1 MKLPELFLKR
11 VEKNL
16 PKEDFSSFLQCYSKP
31 SIQGLRI
38 HQDPRQLF
46 QRMFP
51 QAIPWH
57 PLGRY
62 LNDQV
67 VNGNHPYQH
76 AGAIYFQ
83 EPSAMAVVPM
93 MAIQPDD
100 FVLDLAAAPG
110 SKSTDIARQLSM
122 DGFLVANDVDTK
134 RAQALMHNV
143 ERMGL
148 TQVVVTQHDPQHL
161 RNIFPHFF
169 NKILIDAP
177 CSGEGMFRKDPN
189 AIEAWSVEHVQMCAV
204 RQSILLNAATKLLQS
219 GGTIV
224 YSTCTFSP
232 EENEQLIQDFIQ
244 KNPAFKI
251 VTHPLQSMFDD
262 ITTQGIGVKL
272 WPHQIQGEGH
282 YVVILQHQGV
292 VEPRMKFQ
300 HRMRNPMPS
309 EWRQFAT
316 ETLTS
321 QRIQPNFMLE
331 DRFFMIPTR
340 YAFHP
345 ALHTLRAGV
354 FLGDVAKKY
363 FYPSHHLAHVLTSQ
377 DVKRFI
383 DFHHDDPQLLAYM
396 HGEEIQIS
404 IPDGWALVTVDG
416 MSLGWGKVSQ
426 GRMKNHYPKGLRL
439 TQPRV

>member
-11 VEKNL
+11 LESYL
-16 PKEDFSSFLQCYSKP
+16 PNEGFSSFLESYLKP
-31 SIQGLRI
+31 AVQGIRL
-38 HQDPRQLF
+38 HQDPNQFLHQLCSK
-46 QRMFP
+46 P
-51 QAIPWH
+51 IPWH

-62 LNDQV
+62 VSDGLI
-67 VNGNHPYQH
+67 NGNHPYHH
-76 AGAIYFQ
+76 AGAFYFQ

-93 MAIQPDD
+93 MNIQPDD

-110 SKSTDIARQLSM
+110 SKSTDVARQLSL

-161 RNIFPHFF
+161 SNIFPHFF

-177 CSGEGMFRKDPN
+177 CSGEGMFRKDPQ
-189 AIEAWSVEHVQMCAV
+189 AIEAWSIEHVQMCAV
-204 RQSILLNAATKLLQS
+204 RQSMLLNAAMKLLKS

-224 YSTCTFSP
+224 YSTCSFSP
-232 EENEQLIQDFIQ
+232 EENEQLIHDFIQ
-244 KNPAFKI
+244 KNPMFK
-251 VTHPLQSMFDD
+251 VVSHPNQTMFDA
-262 ITTQGIGVKL
+262 TSTQGIGVKL

-292 VEPRMKFQ
+292 TEPRMKFQ

-309 EWRQFAT
+309 EWRHFAT

-331 DRFFMIPTR
+331 NRFFMIPTR
-340 YAFHP
+340 YAYHP
-345 ALHTLRAGV
+345 ALHTLRAGI
-354 FLGDVAKKY
+354 FIGDIDKKY
-363 FYPSHHLAHVLTSQ
+363 FYPSHHLAHVLTHA
-377 DVKRFI
+377 DVKRWI
-383 DFHHDDPQLLAYM
+383 DFHHDDVKLLAYM
-396 HGEEIQIS
+396 RGEEIQVS
-404 IPDGWALVTVDG
+404 MLDGWTLVTVDG
-416 MSLGWGKVSQ
+416 LSLGWGKVSQ

>member
-11 VEKNL
+11 IEKNL
-16 PKEDFSSFLQCYSKP
+16 SKEGFSSFVESYLKP
-31 SIQGLRI
+31 PIQGIRI
-38 HQDPRQLF
+38 HQDPLQLLHP
-46 QRMFP
+46 MFP
-51 QAIPWH
+51 QAVPWH
-57 PLGRY
+57 PFGHY
-62 LNDQV
+62 LQDNMI
-67 VNGNHPYQH
+67 NGHHPYHH

-93 MAIQPDD
+93 MNVQPDD
-100 FVLDLAAAPG
+100 FILDLAAAPG
-110 SKSTDIARQLSM
+110 SKTTDMARHLSL

-161 RNIFPHFF
+161 SNIFPNFF

-189 AIEAWSVEHVQMCAV
+189 AIEAWSIEHVQMCAV
-204 RQSILLNAATKLLQS
+204 RQLILLNASTTMLKS
-219 GGTIV
+219 GGMIV

-232 EENEQLIQDFIQ
+232 EENEQLIQNFIEN
-244 KNPAFKI
+244 NPMFK
-251 VTHPLQSMFDD
+251 VSTHPLQAMFDGK
-262 ITTQGIGVKL
+262 TTQGVGVKL

-292 VEPRMKFQ
+292 MEPRMKFQ

-309 EWRQFAT
+309 EWRRFAQ

-331 DRFFMIPTR
+331 NRFFMIPSR

-354 FLGDVAKKY
+354 FLGDIDKKY
-363 FYPSHHLAHVLTSQ
+363 FYPSHHLAHALTSQ
-377 DVKRFI
+377 DVQRSVGFRV
-383 DFHHDDPQLLAYM
+383 DDVQLLAYM
-396 HGEEIQIS
+396 RGEEIQVLMA
-404 IPDGWALVTVDG
+404 DGWALVTVDG
-416 MSLGWGKVSQ
+416 LSLGWGKVSQ

-439 TQPRV
+439 NQSRI

>member
-11 VEKNL
+11 MEKNL
-16 PKEDFSSFLQCYSKP
+16 PKEGFSSFVESYSKP
-31 SIQGLRI
+31 SIQGIRI
-38 HQDPRQLF
+38 HHDPRKRLHP
-46 QRMFP
+46 MFP
-51 QAIPWH
+51 QSIPWH

-62 LNDQV
+62 LQDNII
-67 VNGNHPYQH
+67 NGHHPYHH

-93 MAIQPDD
+93 MDIQPDD

-122 DGFLVANDVDTK
+122 DGFLIANEVDTK
-134 RAQALMHNV
+134 RAQAVMHHV

-161 RNIFPHFF
+161 TKIFPHFF

-177 CSGEGMFRKDPN
+177 SSGEGMFRSDPK
-189 AIEAWSVEHVQMCAV
+189 AMEAWSIEHVQMCAV
-204 RQSILLNAATKLLQS
+204 RQLVLLNAATLLLKP

-224 YSTCTFSP
+224 YSTHTFSP
-232 EENEQLIQDFIQ
+232 EENEQLIQNFIE
-244 KNPAFKI
+244 KNPIFQVI
-251 VTHPLQSMFDD
+251 THPLQSMFDAK
-262 ITTQGIGVKL
+262 TTHGIGVKL

-282 YVVILQHQGV
+282 YVVILKHQGV
-292 VEPRMKFQ
+292 MEPRMKFQ

-316 ETLTS
+316 QTLTS

-331 DRFFMIPTR
+331 NRFFMIPTR
-340 YAFHP
+340 YAYHP

-354 FLGDVAKKY
+354 FLGDIDKKY

-377 DVKRFI
+377 DVQRSV
-383 DFHHDDPQLLAYM
+383 DFQVDDLQLLAYM
-396 HGEEIQIS
+396 RGEEIQVS
-404 IPDGWALVTVDG
+404 IAEGWALVTVDG
-416 MSLGWGKVSQ
+416 LSLGWGKVSQ

-439 TQPRV
+439 NQSRV

>member
-11 VEKNL
+11 LESYL
-16 PKEDFSSFLQCYSKP
+16 PNEGFSSFLESYLKP
-31 SIQGLRI
+31 SVQGIRL
-38 HQDPRQLF
+38 HQDPNQFLHQLCSK
-46 QRMFP
+46 P
-51 QAIPWH
+51 IPWH

-62 LNDQV
+62 VSDGLI
-67 VNGNHPYQH
+67 NGNHPYHH
-76 AGAIYFQ
+76 AGAFYFQ

-93 MAIQPDD
+93 MNIQPDD

-110 SKSTDIARQLSM
+110 SKSTDVARQLSL

-161 RNIFPHFF
+161 SNIFPHFF

-177 CSGEGMFRKDPN
+177 CSGEGMFRKDPQ
-189 AIEAWSVEHVQMCAV
+189 AIEAWSIEHVQMCAV
-204 RQSILLNAATKLLQS
+204 RQSMLLNAAMKLLKS

-224 YSTCTFSP
+224 YSTCSFSP
-232 EENEQLIQDFIQ
+232 EENEQLIHDFIQ
-244 KNPAFKI
+244 KNPMFK
-251 VTHPLQSMFDD
+251 VVSHPNQTMFDA
-262 ITTQGIGVKL
+262 TSTQGIGVKL

-292 VEPRMKFQ
+292 TEPRMKFQ

-309 EWRQFAT
+309 EWRHFAT

-331 DRFFMIPTR
+331 NRFFMIPTR
-340 YAFHP
+340 YAYHP
-345 ALHTLRAGV
+345 ALHTLRAGI
-354 FLGDVAKKY
+354 FIGDIDKKY
-363 FYPSHHLAHVLTSQ
+363 FYPSHHLAHVLTHA
-377 DVKRFI
+377 DVKRWI
-383 DFHHDDPQLLAYM
+383 DFHHDDVKLLAYM
-396 HGEEIQIS
+396 RGEEIQVS
-404 IPDGWALVTVDG
+404 MLDGWTLVTVDG
-416 MSLGWGKVSQ
+416 LSLGWGKVSQ

>member
-1 MKLPELFLKR
+1 MKLPEIFLKR
-11 VEKNL
+11 LATNL
-16 PKEDFSSFLQCYSKP
+16 PKESFSSFLDSYLKP
-31 SIQGLRI
+31 SVQGIRI
-38 HQDPRQLF
+38 HQDPNQILHS
-46 QRMFP
+46 MFTQP
-51 QAIPWH
+51 IPWH

-62 LNDQV
+62 VSEGLIS
-67 VNGNHPYQH
+67 GNHPYHH
-76 AGAIYFQ
+76 AGAFYFQ

-93 MAIQPDD
+93 MNIQPND

-110 SKSTDIARQLSM
+110 SKSTDIARQLSL

-161 RNIFPHFF
+161 CNLFPHFF

-177 CSGEGMFRKDPN
+177 CSGEGMFRKDEN

-204 RQSILLNAATKLLQS
+204 RQSILLNAATMMLKS

-232 EENEQLIQDFIQ
+232 EENEQMIQDFIQ
-244 KNPAFKI
+244 KNPMFQVI
-251 VTHPLQSMFDD
+251 THPLQSMFDAT
-262 ITTQGIGVKL
+262 TTQGVGVKL

-282 YVVILQHQGV
+282 YVVILKHQGV
-292 VEPRMKFQ
+292 TEPRMKFQ

-309 EWRQFAT
+309 EWREFAT
-316 ETLTS
+316 QTLTS

-331 DRFFMIPTR
+331 NRFFMIPTR
-340 YAFHP
+340 YAYHP

-354 FLGDVAKKY
+354 FLGDIDKKY

-377 DVKRFI
+377 DVQRSV
-383 DFHHDDPQLLAYM
+383 DFRVDDTKLLAYM
-396 HGEEIQIS
+396 RGEEIQVS
-404 IPDGWALVTVDG
+404 MLDGWTLVTVDG
-416 MSLGWGKVSQ
+416 LSLGWGKVSQ

-439 TQPRV
+439 NQSRV

>member
-16 PKEDFSSFLQCYSKP
+16 PKEDFSSFLQSYSKP

-51 QAIPWH
+51 QSIPWH

-62 LNDQV
+62 LNNPV
-67 VNGNHPYQH
+67 LNGNHPYHH

-93 MAIQPDD
+93 MNIQPDD

-110 SKSTDIARQLSM
+110 SKSTDIARQLTM

-219 GGTIV
+219 GGIIV

-232 EENEQLIQDFIQ
+232 EENEQLIQDFVQ
-244 KNPAFKI
+244 KNPIFKI
-251 VTHPLQSMFDD
+251 VTHPIQTMFDTT
-262 ITTQGIGVKL
+262 TTQGVGVKL

-316 ETLTS
+316 ETLTT

-363 FYPSHHLAHVLTSQ
+363 FYPSHHLAHVLTPQ

-383 DFHHDDPQLLAYM
+383 DFHHDDRQLLAYM
-396 HGEEIQIS
+396 YGEEIQVS

-426 GRMKNHYPKGLRL
+426 GRLKNHYPKGLRL
-439 TQPRV
+439 TQPRI